1 MKISNYEIAK
11 MVYREYT
18 KNCKDEYSI
27 RKIMEMID
35 ECRTDEQ
42 EQQEIIVDTV
52 LDIVENVLMAI
63 EIDKEQNQDRR

>member
-11 MVYREYT
+11 MVYTEYT
-18 KNCKDEYSI
+18 KKYEDEYSI

-42 EQQEIIVDTV
+42 EKKEIVVDTV
-52 LDIVENVLMAI
+52 LDIIENLLMAI